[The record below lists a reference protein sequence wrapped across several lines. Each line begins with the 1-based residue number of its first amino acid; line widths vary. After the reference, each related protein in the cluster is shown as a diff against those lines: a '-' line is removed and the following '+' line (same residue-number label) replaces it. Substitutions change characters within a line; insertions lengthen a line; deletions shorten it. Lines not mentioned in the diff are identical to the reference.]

1 MRFRYLIWD
10 FDGTLFDTYPVLNRS
25 IRRALAEFGVES
37 DEERIAAML
46 SDTLSDTIDALAREH
61 DLDVETFVE
70 RIRHHQAEAS
80 LAERPPFPGA
90 IRVCRRFLKAGG
102 TNYIHTHRDTESLM
116 AYLDFQGV
124 VNLFADC
131 VTRDDGYPRKP
142 DPAGF
147 AALVEKHNLPKAEV
161 LAVGDRD
168 LDVLGAHAAG
178 LAACLFGTEP
188 GPGVEPEYVI
198 HDFGELERILGLET
212 QT

>member
-1 MRFRYLIWD
+1 MRFKYLIWD

-25 IRRALAEFGVES
+25 IRRTLAEYGIES
-37 DEERIAAML
+37 DAERIAAML
-46 SDTLSDTIDALAREH
+46 SDTLSNTVEALARDHE
-61 DLDVETFVE
+61 LDAETFVE
-70 RIRHHQAEAS
+70 RIRHHQAQAS
-80 LAERPPFPGA
+80 LGERRPFPGA
-90 IRVCRRFLKAGG
+90 LRVCRQFIEAGG
-102 TNYIHTHRDTESLM
+102 TNYIHTHRDAASLA

-124 VNLFADC
+124 AGLFADC

-147 AALVEKHNLPKAEV
+147 AALVERHALPRETV

-168 LDVLGAHAAG
+168 LDVLGAHEAG

-198 HDFGELERILGLET
+198 HDFGDLEHILGLAT
-212 QT
+212 